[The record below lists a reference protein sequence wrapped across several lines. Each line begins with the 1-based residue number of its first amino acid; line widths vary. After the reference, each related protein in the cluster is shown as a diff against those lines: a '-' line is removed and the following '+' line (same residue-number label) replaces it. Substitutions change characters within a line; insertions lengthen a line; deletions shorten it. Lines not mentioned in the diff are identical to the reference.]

1 MNYGELK
8 QAIKAGKVPSSLL
21 LYGEEAYFVE
31 EAVRL
36 VTNAVVTAADRDFN
50 FSVFHGRGFQAR
62 ELLEQAQTFPVF
74 SPRRL
79 VFLKNVEEAPADQL
93 ESLIPYL
100 EDPVPETVLLVA
112 GGKLDTRRKFFKKF
126 KEVGTFVEFKRVYDN
141 QLPAFIKELARER
154 DFAFTAA
161 ALQLFCKRV
170 GTNLTEAS
178 GELEKLIS
186 FMGERSLVEEDDV
199 AAVVTDARIESVFD
213 LTDAL
218 GEGRRAEALRLL
230 GRLLGEG
237 QAPLM
242 VLAMLTRHFRQLWK
256 TRELVA
262 GNTPQNDISRR
273 VGISPY
279 FLKGLVRQ
287 SNYYGP
293 AEYRLFFER
302 FLETDVALKSSGG
315 DPRALLEGLILT
327 ISGARGK
334 PETRSQ

>member
-1 MNYGELK
+1 MNYGDLK
-8 QAIKAGKVPSSLL
+8 QAIKSGKIPSLL
-21 LYGEEAYFVE
+21 LLFGEENYFVT

-36 VTNAVVTAADRDFN
+36 VTDAVVPAESRDFN
-50 FSVFHGRGFQAR
+50 LAVFHGRGLQPR

-79 VFLKNVEEAPADQL
+79 VLLKNVEEVPAEQL
-93 ESLIPYL
+93 EHLLPYL

-126 KEVGTFVEFKRVYDN
+126 KEVGVFIEFKRVYDN
-141 QLPAFIKELARER
+141 QLPNFIRDLAKQR
-154 DFAFTAA
+154 DVGFTAA
-161 ALQLFCKRV
+161 ALALFCKRV
-170 GTNLTEAS
+170 GTNLSEAS

-186 FMGERSLVEEDDV
+186 YMGDRSLIEEDDV
-199 AAVVTDARIESVFD
+199 AAVVTDARVESVFD

-230 GRLLGEG
+230 GRLLDEG

-256 TRELVA
+256 TKELVDRD
-262 GNTPQNDISRR
+262 TPQKDISRR

-279 FLKGLVRQ
+279 FLKGLIRQ
-287 SNYYGP
+287 SSYYGP

-302 FLETDVALKSSGG
+302 FLETDLALKSSGG
-315 DPRALLEGLILT
+315 DPRALLEGLILM
-327 ISGARGK
+327 ISGARAGL
-334 PETRSQ
+334 RS